1 MIVGWC
7 QNSLHVTRPK
17 LKRNQMPIE
26 NKREEKYI
34 NSVSLCLQFQMRLT
48 ILLFQL
54 FVRWKLN
61 NLDWLSWI
69 IKTILQQPENLA
81 NSQHISRYF
90 TFKLLFG
97 LFKTFWNI
105 QLSLTLTQQHLTQI
119 KSNSLCSLLY
129 AHSSTQA
136 NGNKHNQ

>member
-17 LKRNQMPIE
+17 LKRNQIPIE

-54 FVRWKLN
+54 FVR
-61 NLDWLSWI
+61 
-69 IKTILQQPENLA
+69 
-81 NSQHISRYF
+81 
-90 TFKLLFG
+90 
-97 LFKTFWNI
+97 
-105 QLSLTLTQQHLTQI
+105 
-119 KSNSLCSLLY
+119 
-129 AHSSTQA
+129 
-136 NGNKHNQ
+136 